1 MSYRADIEVKV
12 EQILNTHYIDHHGNE
27 YECKKCGKRVYCG
40 DTRASRQEFYEHQ
53 AKHNMNLI

>member
-27 YECKKCGKRVYCG
+27 YECKKVREESVLRGYTSFTPRV
-40 DTRASRQEFYEHQ
+40 
-53 AKHNMNLI
+53 L